1 MRSKANMLTNEEVEN
16 ILKTSPNGTLA
27 LYGENGYPYSVPVNF
42 VYSDG
47 KIYFHGAAEGYKLD
61 CMKKDPHVSFSV
73 IGKDDIAKENFT
85 TLFSSVIAFGTIRV
99 IDTMEEKIPGII
111 AQGAF
116 QPSLARIQKQRSQ
129 QSGRAR
135 MPRFLA
141 EIRMNHFVGHVCE
154 GGKGKRCE

>member
-1 MRSKANMLTNEEVEN
+1 MFREMRSKANMLTNEEVEN

-47 KIYFHGAAEGYKLD
+47 KIYFGGGAEGYKLD

-99 IDTMEEKIPGII
+99 IDTMEEKIPVLEAMVGKCS
-111 AQGAF
+111 AEF
-116 QPSLARIQKQRSQ
+116 ME
-129 QSGRAR
+129 SGKE
-135 MPRFLA
+135 L
-141 EIRMNHFVGHVCE
+141 IRKGCGSVAYELTIDHMT
-154 GGKGKRCE
+154 GKKGML

>member
-1 MRSKANMLTNEEVEN
+1 MFREMRSKANMLTNEEVEN

-99 IDTMEEKIPGII
+99 IDTIEEKIPVLEAMVGKY
-111 AQGAF
+111 
-116 QPSLARIQKQRSQ
+116 S
-129 QSGRAR
+129 
-135 MPRFLA
+135 A
-141 EIRMNHFVGHVCE
+141 EFME
-154 GGKGKRCE
+154 AAKS

>member
-1 MRSKANMLTNEEVEN
+1 MFREMRSKANMLTNEEVEN

-99 IDTMEEKIPGII
+99 IDTIEEKIPVLEAMVGKYS
-111 AQGAF
+111 AEF
-116 QPSLARIQKQRSQ
+116 ME
-129 QSGRAR
+129 SGKE
-135 MPRFLA
+135 L
-141 EIRMNHFVGHVCE
+141 IRKGCGSVAYELTIDHMT
-154 GGKGKRCE
+154 GKKGML

>member
-1 MRSKANMLTNEEVEN
+1 MFREMRSKANMLTNEEVEN

-99 IDTMEEKIPGII
+99 IDTMEEKIPVLEAMVGKY
-111 AQGAF
+111 
-116 QPSLARIQKQRSQ
+116 S
-129 QSGRAR
+129 
-135 MPRFLA
+135 A
-141 EIRMNHFVGHVCE
+141 ELW
-154 GGKGKRCE
+154 KAAKS

>member
-1 MRSKANMLTNEEVEN
+1 MFREMRSKANMLTNEEVEN

-42 VYSDG
+42 IYSDG

-99 IDTMEEKIPGII
+99 IDTMEEKIPVLEAMVGKYS
-111 AQGAF
+111 AEF
-116 QPSLARIQKQRSQ
+116 ME
-129 QSGRAR
+129 SGKE
-135 MPRFLA
+135 L
-141 EIRMNHFVGHVCE
+141 IRKGCGSVAYELTIDHMT
-154 GGKGKRCE
+154 GKKGML

>member
-42 VYSDG
+42 VYLDG
-47 KIYFHGAAEGYKLD
+47 KIYFHGAAVGYKLD

-99 IDTMEEKIPGII
+99 IDTMEEKIPVLEAMVGKYS
-111 AQGAF
+111 AEF
-116 QPSLARIQKQRSQ
+116 ME
-129 QSGRAR
+129 SGKELISKGCGSVAYELTIDH
-135 MPRFLA
+135 MT
-141 EIRMNHFVGHVCE
+141 
-154 GGKGKRCE
+154 GKKGML

>member
-1 MRSKANMLTNEEVEN
+1 MFREMRSKANMLTNEEVEN

-27 LYGENGYPYSVPVNF
+27 LYGENGYPYSVPVNV

-99 IDTMEEKIPGII
+99 IDTMEEKIPVLEAMVGKYS
-111 AQGAF
+111 AEF
-116 QPSLARIQKQRSQ
+116 ME
-129 QSGRAR
+129 SGKE
-135 MPRFLA
+135 L
-141 EIRMNHFVGHVCE
+141 IRKGCGSVAYELTIDHMT
-154 GGKGKRCE
+154 GKKGML

>member
-1 MRSKANMLTNEEVEN
+1 MFREMRSKANMLTNEEVEN

-99 IDTMEEKIPGII
+99 IDTMEEKIPVLEAMVGKYS
-111 AQGAF
+111 AEF
-116 QPSLARIQKQRSQ
+116 ME
-129 QSGRAR
+129 SGKELISKGCGSVAYELTSDH
-135 MPRFLA
+135 MT
-141 EIRMNHFVGHVCE
+141 
-154 GGKGKRCE
+154 GKKGML

>member
-1 MRSKANMLTNEEVEN
+1 MFREMRSKANMLTNEEVEN

-73 IGKDDIAKENFT
+73 IGKDDIAKENLT

-99 IDTMEEKIPGII
+99 IDTMEEKIPVLEAMVGKYS
-111 AQGAF
+111 AEF
-116 QPSLARIQKQRSQ
+116 ME
-129 QSGRAR
+129 SGKE
-135 MPRFLA
+135 L
-141 EIRMNHFVGHVCE
+141 IRKGCGSVAYELTIDHMT
-154 GGKGKRCE
+154 GKKGML

>member
-1 MRSKANMLTNEEVEN
+1 MFREMRSKANMLTNEEVEN

-99 IDTMEEKIPGII
+99 IDTMEEKIPVLEGMVGKYS
-111 AQGAF
+111 AEF
-116 QPSLARIQKQRSQ
+116 ME
-129 QSGRAR
+129 SGKELISKGCGSVAYELTIDH
-135 MPRFLA
+135 MT
-141 EIRMNHFVGHVCE
+141 
-154 GGKGKRCE
+154 GKKGML

>member
-1 MRSKANMLTNEEVEN
+1 MFREMRSKANLLTNEEVEN

-99 IDTMEEKIPGII
+99 IDTIEEKIPVLEAMVGKYS
-111 AQGAF
+111 AEF
-116 QPSLARIQKQRSQ
+116 ME
-129 QSGRAR
+129 SGKE
-135 MPRFLA
+135 L
-141 EIRMNHFVGHVCE
+141 IRKGCGSVAYELTIDHMT
-154 GGKGKRCE
+154 GKKGML

>member
-1 MRSKANMLTNEEVEN
+1 MFREMRSKANILTNEEVEN

-99 IDTMEEKIPGII
+99 IDTMEEKIPVLEAMVGKYS
-111 AQGAF
+111 AEF
-116 QPSLARIQKQRSQ
+116 ME
-129 QSGRAR
+129 SGKE
-135 MPRFLA
+135 L
-141 EIRMNHFVGHVCE
+141 IRKGCGSVAYELTIDHMT
-154 GGKGKRCE
+154 GKKGML

>member
-1 MRSKANMLTNEEVEN
+1 MFREMRSKANMLTNEEVEN

-47 KIYFHGAAEGYKLD
+47 KILLDGAAEGYKLD

-99 IDTMEEKIPGII
+99 IDTMEEKIPVLEAMVGKYS
-111 AQGAF
+111 AEF
-116 QPSLARIQKQRSQ
+116 ME
-129 QSGRAR
+129 SGKE
-135 MPRFLA
+135 L
-141 EIRMNHFVGHVCE
+141 IRKGCGSVAYELTIDHMT
-154 GGKGKRCE
+154 GKKGML

>member
-1 MRSKANMLTNEEVEN
+1 MFREMRSKANMLTNEEVEN

-85 TLFSSVIAFGTIRV
+85 TRFSSVIAFGTIRV
-99 IDTMEEKIPGII
+99 IDTMEEKIPVLEAMVGKYS
-111 AQGAF
+111 AEF
-116 QPSLARIQKQRSQ
+116 ME
-129 QSGRAR
+129 SGKELISKGCGSVAYELTIDH
-135 MPRFLA
+135 MT
-141 EIRMNHFVGHVCE
+141 
-154 GGKGKRCE
+154 GKKGML

>member
-1 MRSKANMLTNEEVEN
+1 MFREMRSKANMLTNEEVEN

-99 IDTMEEKIPGII
+99 IDTMEEKIPVLEAMVGKYS
-111 AQGAF
+111 AEF
-116 QPSLARIQKQRSQ
+116 ME
-129 QSGRAR
+129 SGKELISKGCGSVAYELTIDH
-135 MPRFLA
+135 MT
-141 EIRMNHFVGHVCE
+141 
-154 GGKGKRCE
+154 GKKGML

>member
-1 MRSKANMLTNEEVEN
+1 MFREMRSKANMLTNEEVEN

-47 KIYFHGAAEGYKLD
+47 KIYFHGAAAGYKLD

-99 IDTMEEKIPGII
+99 IDTMEEKIPVLEAMVGKYS
-111 AQGAF
+111 AEF
-116 QPSLARIQKQRSQ
+116 ME
-129 QSGRAR
+129 SGKELISKGCGSVAYELTIDH
-135 MPRFLA
+135 MT
-141 EIRMNHFVGHVCE
+141 
-154 GGKGKRCE
+154 GKKGML

>member
-1 MRSKANMLTNEEVEN
+1 MFREMRSKANMLTNEEVEN

-42 VYSDG
+42 VYLNG

-85 TLFSSVIAFGTIRV
+85 TLFSSVIAFGTVRV
-99 IDTMEEKIPGII
+99 IDTMEEKIPVLEAMVGKYS
-111 AQGAF
+111 AEF
-116 QPSLARIQKQRSQ
+116 ME
-129 QSGRAR
+129 SGKELISKGCGSVAYELTIDH
-135 MPRFLA
+135 MT
-141 EIRMNHFVGHVCE
+141 
-154 GGKGKRCE
+154 GKKGML

>member
-1 MRSKANMLTNEEVEN
+1 MFREMRSKANMLTHEEVEN

-99 IDTMEEKIPGII
+99 IDTMEEKIPVLEAMVGKYS
-111 AQGAF
+111 AEF
-116 QPSLARIQKQRSQ
+116 ME
-129 QSGRAR
+129 SGKELISKGCGSVAYELTIDH
-135 MPRFLA
+135 MT
-141 EIRMNHFVGHVCE
+141 
-154 GGKGKRCE
+154 GKKGML

>member
-1 MRSKANMLTNEEVEN
+1 MFREMRSKANMLTNEEVEN
-16 ILKTSPNGTLA
+16 ILKTSLNGTLA

-99 IDTMEEKIPGII
+99 IDTMEEKIPVLEAMVGKYS
-111 AQGAF
+111 AEF
-116 QPSLARIQKQRSQ
+116 ME
-129 QSGRAR
+129 SGKELISKGCGSVAYELTIDH
-135 MPRFLA
+135 MT
-141 EIRMNHFVGHVCE
+141 
-154 GGKGKRCE
+154 GKKGML

>member
-1 MRSKANMLTNEEVEN
+1 MFREMRSKANMLTNEEVEN

-47 KIYFHGAAEGYKLD
+47 KIYIHGAAEGYKLD

-99 IDTMEEKIPGII
+99 IDTMEEKIPVLEAMVGKYS
-111 AQGAF
+111 AEF
-116 QPSLARIQKQRSQ
+116 ME
-129 QSGRAR
+129 SGKE
-135 MPRFLA
+135 L
-141 EIRMNHFVGHVCE
+141 IRKGCGSVAYELTIDHMT
-154 GGKGKRCE
+154 GKKGML

>member
-1 MRSKANMLTNEEVEN
+1 MFREMRSKANMLTNEEVEN
-16 ILKTSPNGTLA
+16 ILKISPNGTLA

-99 IDTMEEKIPGII
+99 IDTMEEKIPVLEAMVGKYS
-111 AQGAF
+111 AEF
-116 QPSLARIQKQRSQ
+116 ME
-129 QSGRAR
+129 SGKELISKGCGSVAYELTIDH
-135 MPRFLA
+135 MT
-141 EIRMNHFVGHVCE
+141 
-154 GGKGKRCE
+154 GKKGML

>member
-1 MRSKANMLTNEEVEN
+1 MFREMRSKANMLTNEEVEN

-99 IDTMEEKIPGII
+99 IDTMEEKIPVLEAMVGKY
-111 AQGAF
+111 
-116 QPSLARIQKQRSQ
+116 S
-129 QSGRAR
+129 
-135 MPRFLA
+135 A
-141 EIRMNHFVGHVCE
+141 EFMER
-154 GGKGKRCE
+154 GKELISKGCGSVAYELTIDHMTGKKGML

>member
-1 MRSKANMLTNEEVEN
+1 MFREMRSKANMLTNEEVEN

-85 TLFSSVIAFGTIRV
+85 TLFSGVIAFGTIRV
-99 IDTMEEKIPGII
+99 IDTMEEKIPVLEAMVGKYS
-111 AQGAF
+111 AEF
-116 QPSLARIQKQRSQ
+116 ME
-129 QSGRAR
+129 SGKELISKGCGSVAYELTIDH
-135 MPRFLA
+135 MT
-141 EIRMNHFVGHVCE
+141 
-154 GGKGKRCE
+154 GKKGML

>member
-1 MRSKANMLTNEEVEN
+1 MFREMRSKANMLTNEEVEN

-99 IDTMEEKIPGII
+99 IDTMEEKIPVLEAMVGKYS
-111 AQGAF
+111 AEF
-116 QPSLARIQKQRSQ
+116 ME
-129 QSGRAR
+129 SGKE
-135 MPRFLA
+135 L
-141 EIRMNHFVGHVCE
+141 IRKGCGSVAYELSIDHMT
-154 GGKGKRCE
+154 GKKGML

>member
-1 MRSKANMLTNEEVEN
+1 MFREMRSKANMLTNEEVEN

-42 VYSDG
+42 VYSNG

-99 IDTMEEKIPGII
+99 IDTMEEKIPVLEAMVGKYS
-111 AQGAF
+111 AEF
-116 QPSLARIQKQRSQ
+116 TE
-129 QSGRAR
+129 SGKELISKGCGSVAYELTIDH
-135 MPRFLA
+135 MT
-141 EIRMNHFVGHVCE
+141 
-154 GGKGKRCE
+154 GKKGML

>member
-1 MRSKANMLTNEEVEN
+1 MFREMRSKANMLTNEEVEN
-16 ILKTSPNGTLA
+16 ILKISPNGTLA

-99 IDTMEEKIPGII
+99 IDTMEEKIPVLEAMVGKYS
-111 AQGAF
+111 AEF
-116 QPSLARIQKQRSQ
+116 ME
-129 QSGRAR
+129 SGKE
-135 MPRFLA
+135 L
-141 EIRMNHFVGHVCE
+141 IRKGCGSVAYELTIDHMT
-154 GGKGKRCE
+154 GKKGML

>member
-1 MRSKANMLTNEEVEN
+1 MFREMRSKANMLTNQEDEN

-99 IDTMEEKIPGII
+99 IDTMEEKIPVLEAMVGKYS
-111 AQGAF
+111 AEF
-116 QPSLARIQKQRSQ
+116 ME
-129 QSGRAR
+129 SGKELISKGCGSVAYELTIDH
-135 MPRFLA
+135 MT
-141 EIRMNHFVGHVCE
+141 
-154 GGKGKRCE
+154 GKKGML

>member
-99 IDTMEEKIPGII
+99 IDTMEEKIPVLEAMVGKYS
-111 AQGAF
+111 AEF
-116 QPSLARIQKQRSQ
+116 ME
-129 QSGRAR
+129 SGKE
-135 MPRFLA
+135 L
-141 EIRMNHFVGHVCE
+141 IRKGCGSVAYELTIDHMT
-154 GGKGKRCE
+154 GKKGML

>member
-27 LYGENGYPYSVPVNF
+27 LYGENGCPYSVPVNF
-42 VYSDG
+42 VYLNG

-99 IDTMEEKIPGII
+99 IDTMEEKIPVLEAMVGKYS
-111 AQGAF
+111 AEF
-116 QPSLARIQKQRSQ
+116 ME
-129 QSGRAR
+129 SGKE
-135 MPRFLA
+135 L
-141 EIRMNHFVGHVCE
+141 IRKGCGSVAYELTIDHMT
-154 GGKGKRCE
+154 GKKGML

>member
-73 IGKDDIAKENFT
+73 LGKDDIAKENFT

-99 IDTMEEKIPGII
+99 IDTMEEKIPVLEAMVGKYS
-111 AQGAF
+111 AEF
-116 QPSLARIQKQRSQ
+116 ME
-129 QSGRAR
+129 SGKE
-135 MPRFLA
+135 L
-141 EIRMNHFVGHVCE
+141 IRKGCGSVAYELTIDHMT
-154 GGKGKRCE
+154 GKKGML

>member
-1 MRSKANMLTNEEVEN
+1 MFREMRSKANMLTNEEVEN

-99 IDTMEEKIPGII
+99 IDTMEEKIPVLEAMVGKYS
-111 AQGAF
+111 AEF
-116 QPSLARIQKQRSQ
+116 ME
-129 QSGRAR
+129 SGKE
-135 MPRFLA
+135 L
-141 EIRMNHFVGHVCE
+141 IRKGCGSVAYELTIDHMT
-154 GGKGKRCE
+154 GKKGML

>member
-1 MRSKANMLTNEEVEN
+1 MFREMRSKANMLTNEEVEN

-73 IGKDDIAKENFT
+73 IGKDDIAKEKFT

-99 IDTMEEKIPGII
+99 IDTMEEKIPVLEAMVGKYS
-111 AQGAF
+111 AEF
-116 QPSLARIQKQRSQ
+116 ME
-129 QSGRAR
+129 SGKELISKGCGSVAYELTIDH
-135 MPRFLA
+135 MT
-141 EIRMNHFVGHVCE
+141 
-154 GGKGKRCE
+154 GKKGML

>member
-1 MRSKANMLTNEEVEN
+1 M
-16 ILKTSPNGTLA
+16 
-27 LYGENGYPYSVPVNF
+27 NF

-99 IDTMEEKIPGII
+99 IDTMEEKIPVLEAMVGKYS
-111 AQGAF
+111 AEF
-116 QPSLARIQKQRSQ
+116 ME
-129 QSGRAR
+129 SGKE
-135 MPRFLA
+135 L
-141 EIRMNHFVGHVCE
+141 IRKGCGSVAYELTIDHMT
-154 GGKGKRCE
+154 GKKGML

>member
-1 MRSKANMLTNEEVEN
+1 MFREMRSKANMLTNEEVEN

-73 IGKDDIAKENFT
+73 ICKDDIAKENFT

-99 IDTMEEKIPGII
+99 IDTMEEKIPVLEAMVGKYS
-111 AQGAF
+111 AEF
-116 QPSLARIQKQRSQ
+116 ME
-129 QSGRAR
+129 SGKE
-135 MPRFLA
+135 L
-141 EIRMNHFVGHVCE
+141 IRKGCGSVAYELTIDHMT
-154 GGKGKRCE
+154 GKKGML

>member
-1 MRSKANMLTNEEVEN
+1 MFREMRSKANMLTNEEVEN

-73 IGKDDIAKENFT
+73 IGKDDIAKVNFT

-99 IDTMEEKIPGII
+99 IDTMEEKIPVLEGMVGKYS
-111 AQGAF
+111 AEF
-116 QPSLARIQKQRSQ
+116 ME
-129 QSGRAR
+129 SGKELISKGCGSVAYELTIDH
-135 MPRFLA
+135 MT
-141 EIRMNHFVGHVCE
+141 
-154 GGKGKRCE
+154 GKKGML

>member
-1 MRSKANMLTNEEVEN
+1 MFREMRSKANMLTNEEVEN

-42 VYSDG
+42 AYSDG

-99 IDTMEEKIPGII
+99 IDTMEEKIPVLEAMVGKYS
-111 AQGAF
+111 AEF
-116 QPSLARIQKQRSQ
+116 ME
-129 QSGRAR
+129 SGKE
-135 MPRFLA
+135 L
-141 EIRMNHFVGHVCE
+141 IRKGCGSVAYELTIDHMT
-154 GGKGKRCE
+154 GKKGML

>member
-1 MRSKANMLTNEEVEN
+1 MFREMRSKANMLTNEEVEN

-99 IDTMEEKIPGII
+99 IDTMEEKIPVLEAMVGKYS
-111 AQGAF
+111 AEF
-116 QPSLARIQKQRSQ
+116 ME
-129 QSGRAR
+129 SGKELISKGCGSVAYELTLDH
-135 MPRFLA
+135 MT
-141 EIRMNHFVGHVCE
+141 
-154 GGKGKRCE
+154 GKKGML

>member
-1 MRSKANMLTNEEVEN
+1 MFREMRSKANMLTNEEVEN

-42 VYSDG
+42 VYSNG

-99 IDTMEEKIPGII
+99 IDTMEEKIPVLE
-111 AQGAF
+111 AMVVKYSAEF
-116 QPSLARIQKQRSQ
+116 ME
-129 QSGRAR
+129 SGKELISKGCGSVAYELTIDH
-135 MPRFLA
+135 MT
-141 EIRMNHFVGHVCE
+141 
-154 GGKGKRCE
+154 GKKGML

>member
-1 MRSKANMLTNEEVEN
+1 MFREMRSKANMLTNEEVEN

-99 IDTMEEKIPGII
+99 IDTMEEKIPVLEAMVGKYS
-111 AQGAF
+111 AEF
-116 QPSLARIQKQRSQ
+116 ME
-129 QSGRAR
+129 SGNE
-135 MPRFLA
+135 L
-141 EIRMNHFVGHVCE
+141 IRKGCGSVSYELTIDHMT
-154 GGKGKRCE
+154 GKKGML

>member
-1 MRSKANMLTNEEVEN
+1 MFREMRSKANMLTNEEVEN

-99 IDTMEEKIPGII
+99 FDTMDEKIPVIEAMVGKYS
-111 AQGAF
+111 AEF
-116 QPSLARIQKQRSQ
+116 ME
-129 QSGRAR
+129 SGKELISKGCGSVAYELTIDH
-135 MPRFLA
+135 MT
-141 EIRMNHFVGHVCE
+141 
-154 GGKGKRCE
+154 GKKGML